1 MKNLWHVIL
10 ILIIMSLLAGC
21 ATNPPK
27 DESKE
32 NPEKWQKDIEIIQ
45 PRR

>member
-1 MKNLWHVIL
+1 VKNLSHGIL
-10 ILIIMSLLAGC
+10 IGIIVSLLAGC
-21 ATNPPK
+21 ATNPAK

-32 NPEKWQKDIEIIQ
+32 NPEKWQKDIEVIQ